1 MTSLLLLLNTLH
13 SGQWDHRQNV
23 QKNNIFFL
31 LFRRFWVDCF
41 GFFFNLDFYTL
52 ELFKKFGDYFGLFA
66 FNLTHWPLCNP
77 VALTTT
83 VSLICA
89 PDALFFQEIF

>member
-1 MTSLLLLLNTLH
+1 VV
-13 SGQWDHRQNV
+13 SGITV
-23 QKNNIFFL
+23 KMSKKTNIFFYFL
-31 LFRRFWVDCF
+31 DVFGWIVVD
-41 GFFFNLDFYTL
+41 FFFNLDFYTL

-66 FNLTHWPLCNP
+66 FDSTHWPLCNP

-83 VSLICA
+83 VSLICG